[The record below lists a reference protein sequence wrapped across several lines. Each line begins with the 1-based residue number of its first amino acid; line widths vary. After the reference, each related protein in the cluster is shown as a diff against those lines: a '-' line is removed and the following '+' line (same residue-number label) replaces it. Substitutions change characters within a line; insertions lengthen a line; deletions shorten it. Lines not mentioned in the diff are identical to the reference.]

1 MATPGGQKV
10 ESELG
15 LVSPNTSVWQ
25 DGFIKGSPLTLPNI
39 KSTSSAKICM
49 TQIGS
54 LETSFLQQR
63 VGEVGMA
70 EVSLS
75 EGSLQ
80 TTNPLQISPLQIT
93 SAQDSFNQGSPSQVG
108 LTQVCSLQNGTIEL
122 STLQVG
128 FSQNNSLQS
137 LPTKVGTSQ
146 IDPGEVA
153 LPSSVSVKHFT
164 DIHNPTS
171 NLIALNSTAVS
182 LWQNFH
188 PNFDLTLQVTDLPT
202 GQNIDFFSN
211 FSTDIQRILKRRID
225 GGRVALL
232 VDDSAWSFGSFNS
245 TPITNN
251 FSTRENSVSVNA
263 INKSSLIDTS
273 ISHVST
279 DQNCA
284 VDNSI
289 IQDRVN
295 QTGVFQGGSAQSS
308 VTQIGRFNAC
318 TNQESEVQLSI
329 AQVGTTQISIEQIGF
344 QKVTL
349 PQVSVPHVDIAQA
362 STEKVTLL
370 QVNSL
375 QIGSF
380 HVSLGKIDT
389 SQVQP
394 TQIRIGQFGSCE
406 IPLTSSISLQ
416 QFLGSHNYTSQNTT
430 VPTWLS
436 FLTNTT
442 PFNLTLDIRDLP
454 TGQLAVACWR

>member
-1 MATPGGQKV
+1 MQPRLRPPRVLPTAPLMATPGGQKV

-202 GQNIDFFSN
+202 GQLAEAQLTGFDAN
-211 FSTDIQRILKRRID
+211 
-225 GGRVALL
+225 GR
-232 VDDSAWSFGSFNS
+232 
-245 TPITNN
+245 P
-251 FSTRENSVSVNA
+251 NA
-263 INKSSLIDTS
+263 
-273 ISHVST
+273 
-279 DQNCA
+279 
-284 VDNSI
+284 
-289 IQDRVN
+289 
-295 QTGVFQGGSAQSS
+295 G
-308 VTQIGRFNAC
+308 
-318 TNQESEVQLSI
+318 
-329 AQVGTTQISIEQIGF
+329 
-344 QKVTL
+344 
-349 PQVSVPHVDIAQA
+349 
-362 STEKVTLL
+362 TLL
-370 QVNSL
+370 L
-375 QIGSF
+375 
-380 HVSLGKIDT
+380 T
-389 SQVQP
+389 AVQTLRERPQPRLVLLRYADACYP
-394 TQIRIGQFGSCE
+394 TQTF
-406 IPLTSSISLQ
+406 
-416 QFLGSHNYTSQNTT
+416 
-430 VPTWLS
+430 
-436 FLTNTT
+436 
-442 PFNLTLDIRDLP
+442 
-454 TGQLAVACWR
+454 A